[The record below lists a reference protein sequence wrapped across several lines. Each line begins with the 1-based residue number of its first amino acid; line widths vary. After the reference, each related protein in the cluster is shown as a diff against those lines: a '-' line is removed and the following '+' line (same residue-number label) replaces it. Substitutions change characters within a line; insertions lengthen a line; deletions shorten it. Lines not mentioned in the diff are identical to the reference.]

1 MSRLEPN
8 TLLAI
13 STAVALALLIM
24 TASVFGV
31 PGAALKYVIIAVIC
45 SVLFVSLNG
54 WMARLMKRPVPQPM
68 ILADAPSTAA
78 WASLFPLLVIIAAAI
93 PVFFSG
99 HDYGLLILFASIWFA
114 VTADSA
120 IRARRRG

>member
-1 MSRLEPN
+1 
-8 TLLAI
+8 
-13 STAVALALLIM
+13 M

-54 WMARLMKRPVPQPM
+54 WMARVTKRPVPQPM
-68 ILADAPSTAA
+68 IRTDAPSTTV
-78 WASLFPLLVIIAAAI
+78 WASLFPLLLIIAAAI

-99 HDYGLLILFASIWFA
+99 HDYGLLILIASIWFA

-120 IRARRRG
+120 IRAQRGS